1 MKTLESELQKACVYW
16 FRMQYPKLRSLLF
29 SVPNGGY
36 RNIAT
41 ARNMV
46 AEGVVRGVADLLFLY
61 PSKDYHG
68 LCIEMKTDKGRQSEF
83 QKQWQT
89 AVESVG
95 YKYVVCRSIDE
106 FKATVT
112 DYFKLQI

>member
-1 MKTLESELQKACVYW
+1 MKTLESDLQKACVYW

-61 PSKDYHG
+61 PSQGYHG
-68 LCIEMKTDKGRQSEF
+68 LCIEMKTDKGRQSEY
-83 QKQWQT
+83 QKQWQKE
-89 AVESVG
+89 VESVC
-95 YKYVVCRSIDE
+95 YKYVVCRSFDD
-106 FKATVT
+106 FKEIVT
-112 DYFKLQI
+112 DYLRLQK